1 MPFTGAKT
9 AMKQT
14 LLRCTAFLLCLV
26 LLPALPLLSKP
37 SLSHAAPFSLLP
49 GTGIPIS
56 FSSSGSGLAALLNT
70 ESSVPAEAA
79 VSSGPESQPGSA
91 VSDDASNTPEPVE
104 SSLILPSHYL
114 VLDSKTEEL
123 LQLTPKE
130 YLLGVTAAE
139 MPASYE
145 PEALKAQAVAAHSYA
160 LWQMGLQLQTPDP
173 DLKGAFLSTD
183 PAHFQ
188 AYLSEEERRGLW
200 GGRFDEYETK
210 LRAAVDAVAGL
221 VLTSGGEPVAAAFHA
236 LSSGK
241 TEAAETVWGR
251 AEACLLSVSSPWDAE
266 SPDLTVETAFTLPE
280 VSAIL
285 SAHLESP
292 ALAEDPAQWI
302 TVLSR
307 SPSGAVTETETAGAK
322 VTGGEIRK
330 WFGLPSSNFSVACS
344 GDSFLFTTRGKGHGV
359 GLSQYGAN
367 AMAAQG
373 STFSEIL
380 LHYYSGAQLTAV
392 QLPAV

>member
-1 MPFTGAKT
+1 MGKT
-9 AMKQT
+9 VMKQA
-14 LLRCTAFLLCLV
+14 LFRCAAFLLCLV
-26 LLPALPLLSKP
+26 LLPALPLLAKP
-37 SLSHAAPFSLLP
+37 SLSPAAPFSLSP
-49 GTGIPIS
+49 GTGIPVTFT
-56 FSSSGSGLAALLNT
+56 FSGRRFTALFSE

-79 VSSGPESQPGSA
+79 VSSLPEFRPGSA
-91 VSDDASNTPEPVE
+91 AADDASHPPDSAEVPLT
-104 SSLILPSHYL
+104 LPSHYL
-114 VLDSKTEEL
+114 VLDSETGEV

-145 PEALKAQAVAAHSYA
+145 LEALKAQAVAAHSYA

-173 DLKGAFLSTD
+173 DLKGAYLSTD

-188 AYLSEEERRGLW
+188 AYLSEEERRSLW
-200 GGRFDEYETK
+200 GDRFNEYEAK
-210 LRAAVDAVAGL
+210 VRSAADTAAGL

-251 AEACLLSVSSPWDAE
+251 AEACLLSVSSPWDVE
-266 SPDLTVETAFTLPE
+266 SPNLTAETTFTSAE

-285 SAHLESP
+285 RAHLESP
-292 ALAEDPAQWI
+292 ALSGDPAQWI
-302 TVLSR
+302 SVLNR
-307 SPSGAVTETETAGAK
+307 SPSGTVTEAEAAGAK
-322 VTGGEIRK
+322 VTGGEVRE
-330 WFGLPSSNFSVACS
+330 WFNLPSSNFSVVYS
-344 GDSFLFTTRGKGHGV
+344 GDSFRFTTKGKGHGV

-380 LHYYSGAQLTAV
+380 LHYYSGAELTAV
-392 QLPAV
+392 QPSEP